1 MKDFIKKRLHEHWG
15 WMDEPKITS
24 PLSKEL
30 EDIANSGYDVYQIQR
45 ALEDLENKYAEKY
58 AEYPGDSYGVID
70 AIKQVIP
77 TSLARIY
84 DDMHPKVRYE
94 NINEVTIEI
103 TPEMMDMLHKDGE
116 CDCSGHKL
124 IYKES
129 VNEDAEPELKFN
141 KDGRFNKEGA
151 NTIYMDD
158 NPIVDF
164 GVGGIGTLKINGEEI
179 PNALYL
185 KGGYNA
191 SEQGKGYGSMGL
203 KFIFQKLPKI
213 MNIVIQCYDTA
224 CPFWFKQGG
233 KEIATKEMG
242 GGHMLR
248 TLRISRDSFE

>member
-15 WMDEPKITS
+15 WMDEPQVAS
-24 PLSKEL
+24 PLAKEL

-70 AIKQVIP
+70 AIKRVIP
-77 TSLARIY
+77 SGLARIY
-84 DDMHPKVRYE
+84 DDMHPKVHHE
-94 NINEVTIEI
+94 N
-103 TPEMMDMLHKDGE
+103 
-116 CDCSGHKL
+116 
-124 IYKES
+124 

-151 NTIYMDD
+151 NTIYMDG

-213 MNIVIQCYDTA
+213 MNIVLQCYDTA
-224 CPFWFKQGG
+224 CPFWVKQGG
-233 KEIATKEMG
+233 KEIAAKEMG

>member
-15 WMDEPKITS
+15 WMDEPQVAS
-24 PLSKEL
+24 PLAKEL

-77 TSLARIY
+77 SSLARIY
-84 DDMHPKVRYE
+84 DDMHPKV
-94 NINEVTIEI
+94 
-103 TPEMMDMLHKDGE
+103 H
-116 CDCSGHKL
+116 H
-124 IYKES
+124 ES
-129 VNEDAEPELKFN
+129 VNEDGEPELKFN

-151 NTIYMDD
+151 NTIYMDG

-213 MNIVIQCYDTA
+213 MNIVLQCYDTA